1 MTELINKA
9 NDRIAS
15 YQVRERIAA
24 IVCLTGIAM
33 VAIMKL
39 SDPENI
45 IINIVVAI
53 AGFMAGK
60 SESRLTDKEKI
71 V

>member
-9 NDRIAS
+9 SDRIAS
-15 YQVRERIAA
+15 YQVRERIVA
-24 IVCLTGIAM
+24 IICLTGIAM
-33 VAIMKL
+33 VAIMRL
-39 SDPENI
+39 SDPENV